1 MLKILQLKKDSDSF
15 SLIQHKNHQS
25 KMKKYALQ
33 SNRVI
38 MGKTHF
44 ANPMNSH
51 NMGAYNFSH
60 KVLIFWLRTLTFF

>member
-1 MLKILQLKKDSDSF
+1 
-15 SLIQHKNHQS
+15 
-25 KMKKYALQ
+25 MKKYALQ

-44 ANPMNSH
+44 TNPMNSH

-60 KVLIFWLRTLTFF
+60 KVCIFWLRTLTFF